1 MMSLGAPTTNHKQPR
16 LLDQVRAAIR
26 LRHYSIRTEEAYIQ
40 WIRRYILF
48 HNKRHPKDMGA
59 PEINAFLSH
68 LAIKDRVAASTQN
81 QALCAILFL
90 YKQVLDQ
97 DPGRLEGVVRA
108 KKPTKL
114 PVVFTVE
121 EVQAILVR
129 LQGTVWLMASLLYGS
144 GLRLMECARLRVK
157 DIDFQCRQLVVKDG
171 KGQKDRVTMLPSR
184 LIVPLKQHLARV
196 KTVHEEDLGSGLGA
210 VYLPFALEKKY
221 PNAATEWGWQYVFPA
236 SKISIDPRSGK
247 KRRHHID
254 ETILQK
260 AVKSAIRQAGIA
272 KQGSCHSLRHSF
284 ATHLLQSG
292 YDIRTV
298 QELLGHSDVNITMVY
313 THVLNRGGKG
323 VSSPLDELCLPLGS
337 TVSDL

>member
-1 MMSLGAPTTNHKQPR
+1 MSSNPPEAQTQQKPK
-16 LLDQVRAAIR
+16 LLDQLRSAIR
-26 LRHYSIRTEEAYIQ
+26 ARHYSIRTEEAYVQ
-40 WIRRYILF
+40 WIKRYILF

-68 LAIKDRVAASTQN
+68 LAVNNNVAASTQN
-81 QALCAILFL
+81 LALCAILFL

-108 KKPTKL
+108 KKPVRL

-121 EVQAILVR
+121 AVHEILVR

-144 GLRLMECARLRVK
+144 GLRLMECTRLRVK
-157 DIDFQCRQLVVKDG
+157 DIDFQYRQLVVRDG

-184 LIVPLKQHLARV
+184 VIEPLKQHLDRV
-196 KTVHEEDLGSGLGA
+196 RTIHEEDLGAGLGA

-221 PNAATEWGWQYVFPA
+221 PDAAIEWGWQYVFPA
-236 SKISIDPRSGK
+236 SKISIDPRSGR

-260 AVKSAIRQAGIA
+260 AVKAAIRQAGIA

-323 VSSPLDELCLPLGS
+323 VSSPLDELGS
-337 TVSDL
+337 QPGPTVGDL